1 MKKIFTSFILALA
14 CATSFAQSVTISTGP
29 AKKGYSNLFKDINE
43 VCGPSVA
50 IQEKNSDGGL
60 DNITIL
66 SERTATMGIVPL
78 DVFLKM
84 QKSDDSIGRFKAVA
98 ALNHNLFHIL
108 VRQSGVTIEG
118 KRNMIGMKGT
128 ASQRLIETE
137 KDLKGLN
144 VGLIGSAQLTG
155 RSYISG
161 LVGGFNAID
170 YNGEQADGTAQA
182 DLKAGKIDAIITA
195 AAWPAGPINKLESK
209 SGLALVRWT
218 APATNGYKVI
228 RKNYKK
234 LNALGYTYLAAPNV
248 LFARPIDP
256 NSDAG
261 QSVTKLQSCLRT
273 NLNKFKTGEGF
284 QPSWDE
290 IDSIAT
296 SDELQAWNGI
306 IRKK

>member
-1 MKKIFTSFILALA
+1 MKKLFIAFIAMFALSA
-14 CATSFAQSVTISTGP
+14 FAQSVSIATGP
-29 AKKGYSNLFKDINE
+29 AKKGYANLFKDINE
-43 VCGPSVA
+43 VCGPTVA

-66 SERTATMGIVPL
+66 SERAATIGIVPL

-98 ALNHNLFHIL
+98 SLNNNLFHIL
-108 VRQSGVTIEG
+108 VRQGGVTVEG
-118 KRNMIGMKGT
+118 ARNIIGMKG
-128 ASQRLIETE
+128 ASTTRLIETE

-144 VGLIGSAQLTG
+144 VGLVGSAQLTG
-155 RSYISG
+155 RSYISNV
-161 LVGGFNAID
+161 VGGFNAID
-170 YNGEQADGTAQA
+170 YNGERADVNAQA

-195 AAWPAGPINKLESK
+195 AAWPAGPVNGLES
-209 SGLALVRWT
+209 SGGLALVRWAS
-218 APATNGYKVI
+218 APTNGYKVI

-234 LNALGYTYLAAPNV
+234 LNALGYTYLASPNV
-248 LFARPIDP
+248 LFARPVDP

-261 QSVTKLQSCLRT
+261 QSITKLQSCLRS
-273 NLNKFKTGEGF
+273 NLNKLKTNEGF

-290 IDSIAT
+290 VDSITT
-296 SDELQAWNGI
+296 SDELQAWGGV